1 MKLNY
6 LIFMLPFLL
15 VACGET
21 GSGSGS
27 ADEDTVVLVE
37 VDGTPVTL
45 TMLERVM
52 EARGVEESDHD
63 GMRELLDELI
73 RMQAVANAARQEGL
87 ADDPKVRA
95 ELRLGEMQSLYRH
108 YLDRAGQSGSISEQD
123 LRDVY
128 AAQLER
134 SGDTQYRIEIIAYE
148 DQARALQAIQ
158 RLRDGE
164 LTVSELQAE
173 AEAEGLRVESPGWVD
188 RSQVPE
194 DFAAELAETSTG
206 EVVSRPLQNGQGWFL
221 VHVADKRDLQVP
233 AFEQVRDGIAQSM
246 QQEQRQALVESL
258 YDQAEITPMLPLEEA
273 EPESGEQ

>member
-6 LIFMLPFLL
+6 PIFMLPFLL

-87 ADDPKVRA
+87 ADDPEVRA

-134 SGDTQYRIEIIAYE
+134 SGDTQYRIEIIGYE

-173 AEAEGLRVESPGWVD
+173 AEAEGLRVEAPGWVD

-273 EPESGEQ
+273 EPESPEQ